1 MSYDGHGFSTLT
13 SGSTRCARKRNCSG
27 SENLTLAIPSP
38 HSMPCRHGNPAGIT
52 TRGVG
57 MDPTRG
63 ASLYSGAGSACG
75 DLDIHGPR
83 LTAAGR
89 HVAGT
94 AAPDV
99 TEFFPPPVE
108 RSAPAS
114 TSTSPS
120 GATPSWR
127 ATGPS
132 WRYAHPDTCGRSRC
146 GGGHQARAVHALPG
160 SLIGRRSQAM
170 AASSDRA
177 PADQTGGDRV
187 SMASAGVPDVR
198 RDHTRALACRR
209 SQRDL
214 RPSRASDGSAIY
226 GVVPLVQTHD
236 AASDGEVF

>member
-1 MSYDGHGFSTLT
+1 MHPTRLSVGEMLRQESQPVMTRSACADGQTQGHGRQTPW
-13 SGSTRCARKRNCSG
+13 RNCSG

-38 HSMPCRHGNPAGIT
+38 HSIPCRHGNPAGMT

-57 MDPTRG
+57 MDSTRG

-132 WRYAHPDTCGRSRC
+132 WRYAHPDTCGRSR
-146 GGGHQARAVHALPG
+146 
-160 SLIGRRSQAM
+160 
-170 AASSDRA
+170 
-177 PADQTGGDRV
+177 
-187 SMASAGVPDVR
+187 
-198 RDHTRALACRR
+198 
-209 SQRDL
+209 
-214 RPSRASDGSAIY
+214 
-226 GVVPLVQTHD
+226 
-236 AASDGEVF
+236 